1 MARRRWHALTVCQ
14 RSPCRSVTSLWAH
27 LIPRCEEACDCDRAA
42 RDRQRDRQTRGTAVL
57 RCANSRLVITRPVPR
72 QEPVPLR
79 NRPQS
84 IVVGPPR
91 KHCALRALL
100 PLPRVR
106 GWGGSGSAA
115 WGPRAVAGSLEEK
128 E

>member
-1 MARRRWHALTVCQ
+1 PPPPPTLFPYTTLF
-14 RSPCRSVTSLWAH
+14 RS
-27 LIPRCEEACDCDRAA
+27 CDRAA

-84 IVVGPPR
+84 TVVYPPR

-100 PLPRVR
+100 PLPRR
-106 GWGGSGSAA
+106 S
-115 WGPRAVAGSLEEK
+115 EEHTS
-128 E
+128 ELQSQSNLV